1 MEFLKSLFG
10 DGEALTFDQLVAKA
24 QAANINAVNLSE
36 GRYVSID
43 KFNDKVNALNAQVTE
58 LNGQIEKR
66 DTDITSLQETLKA
79 AQGNAEKLTEAQNA
93 LTALQGQYTQ
103 QKADYEAKLN
113 RQTYEYRIREEANKL
128 KFSSTSAKKAF
139 VQDALAQ
146 EFKQDGETLLGY
158 NDFVT
163 KYKAEDPSA
172 FAPEEPATPPQNNPS
187 DDGQGNKPP
196 QIVLPTGTKTDTSGK
211 DTGGFQFSF
220 SGIRPKSDK

>member
-1 MEFLKSLFG
+1 MDFLKSLFS
-10 DGEALTFDQLVAKA
+10 DGEALTYEQLQAKM

-36 GRYVSID
+36 GRYVSVD
-43 KFNDKVNALNAQVTE
+43 KFNDKVNSLNAQVTE
-58 LNGQIEKR
+58 LNGQLAKR
-66 DTDITSLQETLKA
+66 DTDITALQETLTA

-158 NDFVT
+158 NDFVA
-163 KYKAEDPSA
+163 KYKAEDPTA
-172 FAPEEPATPPQNNPS
+172 FAPDEATPPQNPPE
-187 DDGQGNKPP
+187 DGSNVKP
-196 QIVLPTGTKTDTSGK
+196 QIVLPTGTKGNDPSGK
-211 DTGGFQFSF
+211 DTGGFSFHF